1 MMNEITINETS
12 INEYDDGYIKRIT
25 HTYKNKLHNE
35 NGPATISYLSDG
47 TRYRE
52 EYWINGIR
60 HRSDG
65 PAFIQYDTSDVCRE
79 LYFYNGIQ
87 CDVNKTLYEYDDLK
101 LQIYQSKT
109 LQEFYGN
116 KILIN
121 RSTKLSDKEKLE
133 LHEINDSGIV
143 LEQLMI

>member
-1 MMNEITINETS
+1 MQIITE
-12 INEYDDGYIKRIT
+12 EYSKGHTKRIM
-25 HTYKNKLHNE
+25 YFDKNILHNE

-65 PAFIQYDTSDVCRE
+65 PAFIQYDQSDVCRE
-79 LYFYNGIQ
+79 LYFYNGVQ
-87 CDVNKTLYEYDDLK
+87 CDVNKILYEYDDLK
-101 LQIYQSKT
+101 LQIYRSKE

-121 RSTKLSDKEKLE
+121 RSTKLSDNEKLE
-133 LHEINDSGIV
+133 LHEINDSGIL

>member
-1 MMNEITINETS
+1 MQIITE
-12 INEYDDGYIKRIT
+12 EYSKGHTKRIM
-25 HTYKNKLHNE
+25 YFDKNKLHNE

-65 PAFIQYDTSDVCRE
+65 PAFIQYDQSDVCRE

-87 CDVNKTLYEYDDLK
+87 CNVNKILYEYDDLK
-101 LQIYQSKT
+101 LQIYQSKA

-133 LHEINDSGIV
+133 LHEINDSRIL
-143 LEQLMI
+143 LEQLII